1 MLVSIIP
8 LFDEDIAVRAY
19 SLFVQ
24 KKNYFLNPNLL
35 GGAQFDGAGHVDG
48 LEVIDNMG
56 METLSNDAE
65 VFVQVSNISV
75 FSDIENQCD
84 APHERVVLLLD
95 NTVLPSD
102 MYLDR
107 LKALRKSG
115 YKLAIRKLEV
125 SQFED
130 YREVLQLM
138 DYILLNQR
146 KIDISK
152 AKIYFQS
159 LFPNIKL
166 CAVGVDSM
174 ETFDKLKAAGGYSLY
189 EGEFFRIPGNR
200 SEHEVSPLKVNY
212 IQLLNMVNS
221 PEFELTEAADII
233 GRDTA
238 LVISLLK
245 MVNRMTRN
253 STITSIRHAAAM
265 LGEKELRKWL
275 ITAVAGQLYTDKPNE
290 LTRMSLLRAKFAEN
304 LAPVFSM
311 AIQSSELFLMGLF
324 SVLDVILD
332 MPMKDALETIK
343 VSKNISDALVYRKGI
358 FAFPLEFILQYENA
372 NWQEVSRL
380 MIVHNIEMQPVYDA
394 YLNALRWYRDTI
406 FADTDRQTAEEKPEE

>member
-107 LKALRKSG
+107 LRALRKSG

-304 LAPVFSM
+304 LAPIFSM

-343 VSKNISDALVYRKGI
+343 VSKNISDALVYHKGI